1 MEEMTRSE
9 LLKKYLSVTANLNSV
24 KIPQKDVPPVRSD
37 YPYGRGETVP
47 GMTHNVPHYHSS
59 FSRNSRV
66 QSPSRNSRVQSPS
79 GRVEGR
85 ASADSGKRYRR
96 GERVDT
102 YNNNNNNNSY
112 NNNNNN
118 NNNNSMG
125 EDTYENSFKNS
136 NINYCE
142 TSQYYNSGEG
152 SAFNS
157 AQKWLNEWNKKTKK
171 EDKDKDK
178 DRDRDKEK
186 DKDKIN
192 IEKND
197 RYEEK
202 YQGYDRKEKE
212 KEKEIEKEKEEEKEK
227 EKVGKVSSKIRGT
240 RFRSS
245 DFKNPDPRSPVMK
258 SQNSD
263 PRSDINNQTDYL
275 RTQRVGKLI
284 TDLPAMCVGDLRRL
298 MFVR

>member
-1 MEEMTRSE
+1 
-9 LLKKYLSVTANLNSV
+9 
-24 KIPQKDVPPVRSD
+24 
-37 YPYGRGETVP
+37 
-47 GMTHNVPHYHSS
+47 
-59 FSRNSRV
+59 
-66 QSPSRNSRVQSPS
+66 
-79 GRVEGR
+79 
-85 ASADSGKRYRR
+85 
-96 GERVDT
+96 
-102 YNNNNNNNSY
+102 
-112 NNNNNN
+112 
-118 NNNNSMG
+118 MG
-125 EDTYENSFKNS
+125 EDTYDNSFKNS
-136 NINYCE
+136 NIDYCE

-171 EDKDKDK
+171 EDKDKDR

-186 DKDKIN
+186 DKIN
-192 IEKND
+192 MERND

-212 KEKEIEKEKEEEKEK
+212 KEKEKEEEKEK
-227 EKVGKVSSKIRGT
+227 EKVGKVPSKVRVT

-263 PRSDINNQTDYL
+263 PKSDINNQTDYL
-275 RTQRVGKLI
+275 RSQRVGKLI
-284 TDLPAMCVGDLRRL
+284 SDLPAMCVGDLRRL